1 MYANRM
7 LPVACLMPLKI
18 MAKQILF
25 NEKARQAMKRGID
38 QLAATVKI
46 TLGPKGRNVVLG
58 KSFGAPQI
66 TNDGVTIA
74 KDIEFEDKF
83 ENMGAEL
90 IKEAASKT
98 NDAVGDGTTTS
109 VILTQALINEGL
121 KYTTAGVNVIGLRH
135 ALEEGLE
142 KVVGILKDMSKPVK
156 TQEEVA
162 QVAIIS
168 AESQKLGEIIAE
180 AIEKVGKDGAVTVEE
195 SQGTGIEKEVVE
207 GMQFDRGYV
216 SAYMVTN
223 AERMEAVMEDPYV
236 LITDK
241 KISSI
246 QDIVPLLERLLKT
259 GKKEL
264 VIIAEDVEG
273 DALSTLVVNRL
284 RGGFN
289 ALAVKAPGFGDR
301 RKEMLEDI
309 AILTGGKVV
318 SEEVGLKLEG
328 AELSMLGRARRVVSD
343 KDNTTIVGGKGKK
356 ESIEQRVKQIRA
368 QIDRTTSDYDK
379 EKLQERLA
387 KLSGGVAII
396 KVGAATETEMKYIKL
411 KIEDAVA
418 ATKAA
423 LAEGIVPGG
432 GAVLFKAATLLKQRW
447 ARKSAEEKDATTPE
461 VHAAYSILL
470 NALEE
475 PIAQIASNAG
485 KRVGE
490 ITTRLAEKFIDDPKS
505 NAGFNVIADKIVS
518 DMIKEG
524 IVDPVKVTRSA
535 LENAVSVAAMFL
547 TTEAA
552 VAELPKK
559 EEKMPEM
566 PHGDY

>member
-1 MYANRM
+1 MMN
-7 LPVACLMPLKI
+7 

-25 NEKARQAMKRGID
+25 DEKARQAIKRGID
-38 QLAATVKI
+38 QLAAAVKI
-46 TLGPKGRNVVLG
+46 TLGPKGRNVALG
-58 KSFGAPQI
+58 KSFGGPQI

-74 KDIEFEDKF
+74 KEIELEDKF

-90 IKEAASKT
+90 VKEVASKT

-109 VILTQALINEGL
+109 VILAQALIHEGL
-121 KYTTAGVNVIGLRH
+121 KYATAGVNVIGLRQ
-135 ALEEGLE
+135 ALEEGRDE
-142 KVVGILKDMSKPVK
+142 VVKILKQLAKPVK
-156 TQEEVA
+156 KKEEVI
-162 QVAIIS
+162 QVAAIS
-168 AESQKLGEIIAE
+168 AESEELGKIIAE

-216 SAYMVTN
+216 SPYMVTN
-223 AERMEAVMEDPYV
+223 AERMETVLDDPYI

-246 QDIVPLLERLLKT
+246 QDILPLLEKLVKT
-259 GKKEL
+259 GKKEV
-264 VIIAEDVEG
+264 VIVAEDVGG
-273 DALSTLVVNRL
+273 DALATLVVNRL
-284 RGGFN
+284 RGGFV

-309 AILTGGKVV
+309 AAVTGGKVI
-318 SEEVGLKLEG
+318 SEEVGLKLENADLG
-328 AELSMLGRARRVVSD
+328 MLGQARRVVAD
-343 KDNTTIVGGKGKK
+343 KDNTTIVDGKGQK
-356 ESIEQRVKQIRA
+356 EEIEKRLKQIRT
-368 QIDRTTSDYDK
+368 QIEKTTSDYDK

-387 KLSGGVAII
+387 KLSGGGAGI

-432 GAVLFKAATLLKQRW
+432 GIALFKAALLLKEKSSREETKPKPDEEA
-447 ARKSAEEKDATTPE
+447 AR
-461 VHAAYSILL
+461 SILL

-475 PIAQIASNAG
+475 PLAQIALNAG
-485 KRVGE
+485 KRAGE
-490 ITTRLAEKFIDDPKS
+490 ITTRLKEKFSQDAKS
-505 NAGFNVIADKIVS
+505 NAGYDALHDAIVD
-518 DMIKEG
+518 DMLKEG

-552 VAELPKK
+552 ITELPKK
-559 EEKMPEM
+559 EEKMPSM
-566 PHGDY
+566 PHEDY

>member
-1 MYANRM
+1 
-7 LPVACLMPLKI
+7 

-25 NEKARQAMKRGID
+25 DEKARQAIKRGID
-38 QLAATVKI
+38 QLASAVKI
-46 TLGPKGRNVVLG
+46 TLGPKGRNVALG
-58 KSFGAPQI
+58 KSFGGPQI

-74 KDIEFEDKF
+74 KEIELEDKF

-109 VILTQALINEGL
+109 VVLAQSLINEGL
-121 KYTTAGVNVIGLRH
+121 RYATAGVNVVALRQ
-135 ALEEGLE
+135 ALEDARTEIVAE
-142 KVVGILKDMSKPVK
+142 LKKMAKPIK
-156 TQEEVA
+156 TKEEVT
-162 QVAIIS
+162 QVATIS
-168 AESQKLGEIIAE
+168 AESEELGKIVAE

-216 SAYMVTN
+216 SPYMITN
-223 AERMEAVMEDPYV
+223 AERMEAVIEDPYI

-246 QDIVPLLERLLKT
+246 QDMVPVLEKLVKT
-259 GKKEL
+259 GKKEV

-273 DALSTLVVNRL
+273 DALATLVVNRL
-284 RGGFN
+284 RGGLN

-309 AILTGGKVV
+309 AVVTGGKVI
-318 SEEVGLKLEG
+318 SEEAGLKLENVD
-328 AELSMLGRARRVVSD
+328 LSMLGRARRVVSD
-343 KDNTTIVGGKGKK
+343 KDNTTIVGGRGRR
-356 ESIEQRVKQIRA
+356 EDIEKRIKQIRV
-368 QIDRTTSDYDK
+368 QIEKTTSEYDR

-387 KLSGGVAII
+387 KLSGGVAVIR
-396 KVGAATETEMKYIKL
+396 VGAATETEMKYIKL

-432 GAVLFKAATLLKQRW
+432 GMALFKVAAIVGERW
-447 ARKSAEEKDATTPE
+447 RTEKTAVEVEAAR
-461 VHAAYSILL
+461 SILL
-470 NALEE
+470 HTLEE
-475 PIAQIASNAG
+475 PLSQIAANAG
-485 KRVGE
+485 KKIGE
-490 ITTRLAEKFIDDPKS
+490 ITAKLREKLAVDIKS
-505 NAGFNVIADKIVS
+505 NPGYDALKDRMIG

-524 IVDPVKVTRSA
+524 IVDPVKVVRSA
-535 LENAVSVAAMFL
+535 LENSVSVAAMFL

-559 EEKMPEM
+559 EEKMPSM
-566 PHGDY
+566 PHDEY